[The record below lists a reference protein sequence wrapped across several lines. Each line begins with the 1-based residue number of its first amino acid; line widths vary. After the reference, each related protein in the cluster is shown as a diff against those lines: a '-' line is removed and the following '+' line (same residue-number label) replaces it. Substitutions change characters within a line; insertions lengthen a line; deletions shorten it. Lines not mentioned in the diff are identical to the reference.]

1 MKAEKYSVGDSL
13 VMTCSACELEQN
25 HTIQTVTKLGKIT
38 SAVCDVCA
46 TSSTFSRGVKT
57 SVAMGASKTAS
68 PYDRTRRY
76 KKGQSML
83 HSVFGPGEVTAVLDV
98 QKIDVLFGDRT
109 RRLIHG
115 QEVVQSV

>member
-1 MKAEKYSVGDSL
+1 MKSEKYSVGDSL
-13 VMTCSACELEQN
+13 VMTCSACESEQN
-25 HTIQTVTKLGKIT
+25 HTVKSVTKLGKLT
-38 SAVCDVCA
+38 SAVCDACT

-57 SVAMGASKTAS
+57 SVAMGGSRTAS
-68 PYDRTRRY
+68 PYDRTRKY
-76 KKGQSML
+76 KKGQSMM

-115 QEVVQSV
+115 QV